1 MMKALGIIL
10 AGGGSSRLGDLSKK
24 RAVAAMPI
32 AGSYRCIDFALSS
45 MSNSHVQK
53 VAVFTQ
59 YNARSLNQHLSSS
72 KWWDFGRKQ
81 GGLFLLTPTVTTTND
96 SWFRGTADAMCQNI
110 DFLRD
115 SHEPYVVIS
124 SGDCVYKADLGKML
138 QYHIDKNADITIA
151 YTQIDNTLDN
161 PARFGVLTLD
171 KDNKILSLDEKP
183 AEASGNIVN
192 TGIYIMRRRFL
203 IELLNRA
210 DKEGRYNLVQDII
223 VPLIGTRNVYGYE
236 LPGYWSNIA
245 TVDAY
250 YRTNMDFLKQDMREY
265 FFGGYNSI
273 YSKET
278 DEPPA
283 KFNEGASVRN
293 SLIASGCLINGAV
306 ENSVL
311 CRKVY
316 LGSTSVVRNSVI
328 LGDVYISDNTVVENC
343 IVESRGTLRS
353 ARQYKGTDGKIRVVV
368 ESNERYL
375 I

>member
-1 MMKALGIIL
+1 MKALGIIL

-223 VPLIGTRNVYGYE
+223 VPLIVIFNMGDLLRFVPKSIRRNNRRFMVFKVAAVLFSTAVSMAVFLILSSTRMPPQNYRDATMLSRPEGSVNQVLVGLKVLVE
-236 LPGYWSNIA
+236 AFQVPAVRLPQL
-245 TVDAY
+245 
-250 YRTNMDFLKQDMREY
+250 YRVNGIWTPEV
-265 FFGGYNSI
+265 S
-273 YSKET
+273 
-278 DEPPA
+278 PPT
-283 KFNEGASVRN
+283 EVG
-293 SLIASGCLINGAV
+293 ITI
-306 ENSVL
+306 
-311 CRKVY
+311 
-316 LGSTSVVRNSVI
+316 TS
-328 LGDVYISDNTVVENC
+328 
-343 IVESRGTLRS
+343 SR
-353 ARQYKGTDGKIRVVV
+353 
-368 ESNERYL
+368 
-375 I
+375 